1 MSSIESDES
10 NQSTSTTEIQEETP
24 EVDANV
30 DEQEKTPE
38 LE

>member
-10 NQSTSTTEIQEETP
+10 HQSAPATEIQEETT

-30 DEQEKTPE
+30 DEQEETSE

>member
-10 NQSTSTTEIQEETP
+10 HQSASTTEIQEETP

-30 DEQEKTPE
+30 DGQEETSE

>member
-10 NQSTSTTEIQEETP
+10 NQSASATEIQEEAP

-30 DEQEKTPE
+30 DDKEKTPE